1 MQISKL
7 LHTFASSIH
16 SSWRLN
22 VRKDIYSRTSPY
34 VANLHPAGAYEGVLF
49 YNMTEIDENRGT
61 APKGGDM
68 GLNDYQQ
75 AALST
80 AIYPHDHE
88 ISYLALA
95 LCGEA
100 GEVADKIKKIIRDKD
115 GKLYQPDTRAIAD
128 ELGDALWYASNL
140 AHVLGYKL
148 SDIARLNIE
157 KINGRL
163 ERGTLHGEGDNR

>member
-1 MQISKL
+1 MSDEKYEVTAICSPPGKQRM
-7 LHTFASSIH
+7 A
-16 SSWRLN
+16 LN
-22 VRKDIYSRTSPY
+22 
-34 VANLHPAGAYEGVLF
+34 E
-49 YNMTEIDENRGT
+49 
-61 APKGGDM
+61 
-68 GLNDYQQ
+68 YQQ

-100 GEVADKIKKIIRDKD
+100 GEMADKVKKVLRDKD
-115 GKLYQPDTRAIAD
+115 GRFFAPDIQAIAN
-128 ELGDALWYASNL
+128 ELGDVLWYAANL

-148 SDIARLNIE
+148 SDIAQMNID
-157 KINGRL
+157 KINSRM